1 MLIASTSSSLLHDG
15 AIRIV
20 YKVAGGRPAR
30 AGVAPPLGGIS
41 IRPSLAIRHRQVKK
55 LPIGYTGPVTWAE
68 LMRRLK
74 AAGFV
79 ERRRGKGSH
88 RQFVHPESG
97 RVITVAVH
105 TRKDVG
111 TGLARRILKEAGR

>member
-1 MLIASTSSSLLHDG
+1 M
-15 AIRIV
+15 
-20 YKVAGGRPAR
+20 
-30 AGVAPPLGGIS
+30 
-41 IRPSLAIRHRQVKK
+41 
-55 LPIGYTGPVTWAE
+55 TWGE

-79 ERRRGKGSH
+79 EQRHGKGRH

-105 TRKDVG
+105 TKKEVG
-111 TGLARRILKEAGR
+111 AGLARRILKEAGL

>member
-1 MLIASTSSSLLHDG
+1 M
-15 AIRIV
+15 
-20 YKVAGGRPAR
+20 
-30 AGVAPPLGGIS
+30 
-41 IRPSLAIRHRQVKK
+41 
-55 LPIGYTGPVTWAE
+55 TWGE

-79 ERRRGKGSH
+79 ERRLGKGSH

-105 TRKDVG
+105 TKKEVG
-111 TGLARRILKEAGR
+111 TGLARRILKEAGL